1 MCSTGAEAKP
11 ASGALPPGW
20 NFAWLPPLEDAPPLY
35 AFINFLI
42 VEKGYSPAT
51 VEAYSRDIT
60 AFATDMAGE
69 GVRLA
74 APEQITRR
82 HAQRWLMALHRQG
95 LSKTSMGRKLS
106 SLRAFFRFL
115 LRRGEI
121 SSLPTQG
128 LSNPKTEQRHPNFL
142 NVDQARALLENRE
155 GVSPRTGRSKND
167 AGPAL
172 DKDRP
177 DPALLA
183 RDLALAELLYGSGL
197 RISEALNL
205 NITDFRPEQSHIRVM
220 GKGGKERLAILTD
233 AAQEALAAWLKA
245 RGRMATPAAGPEP
258 ALFLGARGGRL
269 NRRQAQRIIAE
280 LCARAGLAQPV
291 SPHGLRHSFATHLL
305 EAGADLRAVQ
315 ELLGHARIST
325 TQRYTHLNLSRLVEV
340 YDQAHPRAGAG
351 VGHKDVEDRP
361 EGETPRGSSP

>member
-1 MCSTGAEAKP
+1 MCSTGAEANS
-11 ASGALPPGW
+11 ASGALPPDR
-20 NFAWLPPLEDAPPLY
+20 NFTWLRPLEDAPPLY

-69 GVRLA
+69 GVRLS

-82 HAQRWLMALHRQG
+82 HAQRWFMALHRQG

-115 LRRGEI
+115 LRRGEV

-128 LSNPKTEQRHPNFL
+128 LSNPKTERRHPNFL
-142 NVDQARALLENRE
+142 NVDQARALLENRA
-155 GVSPRTGRSKND
+155 GAAPGAGPSKN
-167 AGPAL
+167 AAAPASA
-172 DKDRP
+172 KDTP
-177 DPALLA
+177 DPALLS
-183 RDLALAELLYGSGL
+183 RDMALAELLYGSGL

-205 NITDFRPEQSHIRVM
+205 NITDFLPEQSHIRVM

-245 RGRMATPAAGPEP
+245 RGRIATPAGSSAAPAAAGGDPEQ

-340 YDQAHPRAGAG
+340 YDKTHPRAGAG
-351 VGHKDVEDRP
+351 EENPKGRAP
-361 EGETPRGSSP
+361 